1 LQPSKLKVAGSN
13 PAGVAN
19 KINNLALVSIGKS
32 SRDLLPG
39 RHGEDGNIT
48 VQMADDERQ
57 GLLVRLREIH
67 SELQKAMGELAQKE
81 YAAAAGVLVSVENLM
96 LDLIGDH
103 GGNVLRHDDL

>member
-1 LQPSKLKVAGSN
+1 
-13 PAGVAN
+13 
-19 KINNLALVSIGKS
+19 
-32 SRDLLPG
+32 LLPG

-57 GLLVRLREIH
+57 GLLVCLREIH